1 MRTYYF
7 GLGTAVIDALETT
20 TSLAATAQK
29 RFKVERILIESA
41 ATAAAAAGLSL
52 VTNIVVGT
60 SNQTYGNSETPL
72 SMFAQNSTST
82 VLSGSVVTPGMDITI
97 SISRTTAP
105 GAGNSETY
113 SGGIVGRH

>member
-7 GLGTAVIDALETT
+7 GLGTAVISALETT
-20 TSLAATAQK
+20 TVLQATAQK
-29 RFKVERILIESA
+29 KFKVERILIEQAASA
-41 ATAAAAAGLSL
+41 LAAPGLSL

-60 SNQTYGNSETPL
+60 NNQTYGTSQTPL

-82 VLSGSVVTPGMDITI
+82 VLSGSTVTPGMDIRI
-97 SISRTTAP
+97 DIERTAAP
-105 GAGNSETY
+105 GAGETETY